1 MPAEKPTEM
10 RPAAK
15 RVIEAMRAVRLANK
29 ELTTRNIA
37 AQLGIQVQT
46 VGASLQRMLKE
57 GLIRRHGMILEFDG
71 KNRNKNMLWRIN
83 TLLVREIEKREQ
95 TMEAGGAP
103 SAMLKVPPNKRAKQL
118 QDNKVRDAGQLV

>member
-10 RPAAK
+10 SPAAK

-103 SAMLKVPPNKRAKQL
+103 SAMLKVSGNKRAKQL
-118 QDNKVRDAGQLV
+118 QDNKIRDAGQLV